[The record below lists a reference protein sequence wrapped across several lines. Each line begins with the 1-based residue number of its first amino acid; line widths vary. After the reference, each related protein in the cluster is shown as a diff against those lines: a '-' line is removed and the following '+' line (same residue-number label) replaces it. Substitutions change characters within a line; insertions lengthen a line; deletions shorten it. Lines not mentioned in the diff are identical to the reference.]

1 MILTSKH
8 IKNEIELIKGY
19 NLVLYKY
26 NQEFEVKITDTFTGE
41 YLIID
46 NDFIL
51 ILEKADIIAG
61 QYVKNL
67 K

>member
-1 MILTSKH
+1 MQIKH
-8 IKNEIELIKGY
+8 RVELIKGY
-19 NLVLYKY
+19 DLILLKAKKD
-26 NQEFEVKITDTFTGE
+26 FEIKIIDNFTGE